1 MRALAAQFFDRE
13 LLEKTALVSLLVII
27 FAQILPGIRSSDMEL
42 ALAMAVVIIVN
53 TVVSEMIVRRGI
65 TWPHAL
71 RQGLIM
77 LAVNLPVMLIISF
90 LRYGSIPLFALN
102 NILVFILLLSLIIT
116 LYDRYRPLY
125 LVRFNDDY

>member
-27 FAQILPGIRSSDMEL
+27 FAQILPGIRSSDLEL
-42 ALAMAVVIIVN
+42 ALAMTVVIIVN

-90 LRYGSIPLFALN
+90 LRYGSIPLLALN